1 MRNVPWPRNKTLSPQ
16 EHPWKVPERSDS
28 PGSPSWRPSAVTVKI
43 LSLALVLGVLMGAGS
58 AAAQP
63 LGPLAREQI
72 SGRRSGVSTAAS
84 RGSSTAL
91 EAGDPILADSG
102 SFSWSLPLL
111 NLGGVLPLRFDL
123 TYHLSGS
130 GEWGQGFFFSFH
142 KYLEHLGG
150 TEDALIKLVSEETAD
165 SIVATGNANATEWT
179 PQPSPRRLSIKAAA
193 GISYLDRWHFVLDH
207 RTGLVSLFGGKKM
220 SGPRGVLE
228 RLYAVMDRNGNR
240 LTYEY
245 PADFFL
251 IKGSDLPSAIYEGA
265 GAAADR
271 RFRLDTE
278 DPPAFDDPAP
288 GYRSRLTQV
297 VEQLPDGA
305 GGWTDGRRVSLTWN
319 SVIGVL
325 GTHRLL
331 SAVTDPLGAGVQ
343 LQQPLLSWN
352 TEEGTFE
359 SPVLTRITRPRGN
372 VPVTQVVEVKA
383 LGSPDQTAPR
393 VTSQT
398 DGRGNTTTLAYDPS
412 SHRVTVRRPDNSTVV
427 FDHYGEFQG
436 PKAFQDGAGNSQTFE
451 QNATFQ
457 TTSLTDRMGTRSQVT
472 YHEPSGK
479 IASYTDGEGHTTTL
493 TYEERKQT
501 FAVPGVTPVQSV
513 EFSFYDLRQVTY
525 PDGAQE
531 TYTRDPRGNVTAFTD
546 RNGKV
551 WTYTYNE
558 DPAAGRLGQLLSG
571 TNPEGGV
578 ETFTYNPDGTLAS
591 WKESDLSQP
600 VTFAYDVHRRRVRT
614 TYPDGTF
621 TSSVYDAG
629 DRLTET
635 RDRTG
640 LRTTFTYDANGN
652 LVAVVR
658 DPGGANQTYT
668 YSYDSDDQLGRLTD
682 PGGHATTLA
691 YAWHGGLRETTLP
704 DGAKRELSY
713 GPSDWITSL
722 KDEGGKTWHVARD
735 KAAGISGITT
745 PTGKTL
751 GMGTNGLGFAASL
764 TDPRG
769 KTLLLERDPMQRVVA
784 VTDQLG
790 RKSEFT
796 YDGLGHLVA
805 LRLPLV
811 GEVTYGRNGLGL
823 VERITDQA
831 GHFWRFT
838 HTPGGRLLSL
848 QDPTGKL
855 WTFAYDVNGR
865 LRELTFP
872 DGSTEV
878 RTYDGEGRL
887 LERQCGGGPRLTFTY
902 DALGRLVETASVPVA
917 LTYDEQNRVHSVT
930 VHGTVFSSTYDLR
943 GRLATLAYGNVLT
956 VTYTYDLSG
965 RVARVEDGAS
975 GAWVAFARNDDG
987 DVIQITRSNGVTTTF
1002 TRNANNQ
1009 ITKIVHGDA
1018 TVELGRDD
1026 AGQITSLLEN
1036 LSPDVASV
1044 LLAERRPLSCDAA
1057 GELTTPGY
1065 SFDLRGRRI
1074 ADPTRRYSWD
1084 GADRLGGYGEG
1095 DLRVSFDYTA
1105 LGDLASRADGSEDRK
1120 FCPGYALPGHPRLAE
1135 LVGGALER
1143 CYVYGPDGG
1152 LLYAVET
1159 PQSSPE
1165 VRFFHFNHLGS
1176 TLFLTDGAGE
1186 VTDRYVYAPYGGV
1199 LRHQGPSTQ
1208 PFTFVGEAGV
1218 VQEGSSG
1225 LYGMRARWYDASTG
1239 RFLTRDPLWPDLTD
1253 PRSLSPY
1260 TYAAGNPVSLSDPSG
1275 LAPIQDLHD
1284 VLRKNNAPFYINS
1297 LLEQVDLDATPP
1309 GTLVGE
1315 VDPRSGKISWSALG
1329 GNAIASDTVVRHRD
1343 PWGTDAG
1350 GTYYDKIHIPWTLRE
1365 LKGDLDYRRRRPDFV
1380 PELLTAQNISKR
1392 HFENATS
1399 GLGAYYEKQR
1409 YEAQGVIDLRIE
1421 AMMVLRAGFSLSA
1434 LREVLF
1440 DFVRRSSSVTLSA
1453 EPQSWGCGVTG
1464 GAAEALLLLGLPF
1477 LTLGRRFC
1485 GAKKSHQKFSGKGF
1499 HDHA

>member
-1 MRNVPWPRNKTLSPQ
+1 MKPPVHVRNASRAAERRLLFVVWALLLGLLLAL
-16 EHPWKVPERSDS
+16 PER
-28 PGSPSWRPSAVTVKI
+28 PASAQYVEDR
-43 LSLALVLGVLMGAGS
+43 A
-58 AAAQP
+58 
-63 LGPLAREQI
+63 E
-72 SGRRSGVSTAAS
+72 S

-102 SFSWSLPLL
+102 SFSWETPLL
-111 NLGGVLPLRFDL
+111 NLGGVLPLGFNL
-123 TYHLSGS
+123 TYHLSGAA
-130 GEWGQGFFFSFH
+130 ERGQGYCFSFH
-142 KYLEHLGG
+142 GYM
-150 TEDALIKLVSEETAD
+150 ETAEEG
-165 SIVATGNANATEWT
+165 SLRFVPESTGDGVRAQAAPPYTHWT
-179 PQPSPRRLSIKAAA
+179 PLPGPRRYVLRAAS
-193 GISYLDRWHFVLDH
+193 GGVWPYWWYFVLDPA
-207 RTGLVSLFGGKKM
+207 TEQVAIFGQAVNVDG
-220 SGPRGVLE
+220 GRFLQRLCFVL
-228 RLYAVMDRNGNR
+228 DRHGNR
-240 LTYEY
+240 ITYQY
-245 PADFFL
+245 PAGVDPSH
-251 IKGSDLPSAIYEGA
+251 IVDLPHAIFEGA
-265 GAAADR
+265 GGSADR
-271 RFRLDTE
+271 RLRLEGLFNDTVS
-278 DPPAFDDPAP
+278 PRG

-305 GGWTDGRRVSLTWN
+305 GGWTDGQRVTLTWKKIT
-319 SVIGVL
+319 SGVQ
-325 GTHRLL
+325 
-331 SAVTDPLGAGVQ
+331 AWYVPEKITDPAGGITTLDHAVVD
-343 LQQPLLSWN
+343 WM
-352 TEEGTFE
+352 
-359 SPVLTRITRPRGN
+359 PVLTRITRPRGN

-1057 GELTTPGY
+1057 GELSTPGY

-1120 FCPGYALPGHPRLAE
+1120 LCPGYALPGHPRLAE

-1275 LAPIQDLHD
+1275 LAPIQDLQD

-1315 VDPRSGKISWSALG
+1315 VNPRSGKISWSALG

-1350 GTYYDKIHIPWTLRE
+1350 GTFYDKIHIPWTLRE

-1392 HFENATS
+1392 HFKNATS
-1399 GLGAYYEKQR
+1399 GLGTYYEKQR

-1453 EPQSWGCGVTG
+1453 DPQSWGCGVTG

>member
-43 LSLALVLGVLMGAGS
+43 VSLAIVLGVLMGAGS

-63 LGPLAREQI
+63 FGPLAREQI
-72 SGRRSGVSTAAS
+72 SGQRSGVSTAAS

-91 EAGDPILADSG
+91 EVGDPILADSG

-251 IKGSDLPSAIYEGA
+251 IKGSDLPSAICEGA
-265 GAAADR
+265 GTAADR

-1057 GELTTPGY
+1057 GELSTPGY

-1120 FCPGYALPGHPRLAE
+1120 CCPGYALPGHPRLAE

-1275 LAPIQDLHD
+1275 LAPIQDL
-1284 VLRKNNAPFYINS
+1284 RQEGASPFFINS
-1297 LLEQVDLDATPP
+1297 LGDRINRDEVPEYTI
-1309 GTLVGE
+1309 VGE
-1315 VDPRSGKISWSALG
+1315 VNPTSGKISWEVKGIGTLREQVSRFD
-1329 GNAIASDTVVRHRD
+1329 GNKMKLPLPTN
-1343 PWGTDAG
+1343 
-1350 GTYYDKIHIPWTLRE
+1350 LRE
-1365 LKGDLDYRRRRPDFV
+1365 LKVLWS
-1380 PELLTAQNISKR
+1380 ETAKERARDARWKEEWDRQSRETPGVIAMRSCSSR
-1392 HFENATS
+1392 Y
-1399 GLGAYYEKQR
+1399 LGAETRDQLTPKP
-1409 YEAQGVIDLRIE
+1409 RIFGPE
-1421 AMMVLRAGFSLSA
+1421 NRLERRIFSPFLDTGIEPYVELVQTVLAKSRGLPLIFVSP
-1434 LREVLF
+1434 VLF
-1440 DFVRRSSSVTLSA
+1440 DPTTATSAGSCSVGTCSSA
-1453 EPQSWGCGVTG
+1453 F
-1464 GAAEALLLLGLPF
+1464 LLLLGLPAVA
-1477 LTLGRRFC
+1477 LLATRRRSGGGR
-1485 GAKKSHQKFSGKGF
+1485 H
-1499 HDHA
+1499 

>member
-1 MRNVPWPRNKTLSPQ
+1 MQRVPWRRNKTFSPH
-16 EHPWKVPERSDS
+16 ESSGPCPGRSRVPRPPWAPPSVISVGVALLGALLLLLFCTPLVSAQGAPVGEPARS
-28 PGSPSWRPSAVTVKI
+28 
-43 LSLALVLGVLMGAGS
+43 
-58 AAAQP
+58 
-63 LGPLAREQI
+63 
-72 SGRRSGVSTAAS
+72 SGISTAAS

-91 EAGDPILADSG
+91 EVGDPILADSG
-102 SFSWSLPLL
+102 SFSWHLPLL
-111 NLGGVLPLRFDL
+111 DLGGVMPLRFDL
-123 TYHLSGS
+123 AYHLSGYV
-130 GEWGQGFFFSFH
+130 EWGQGFFFSFH

-150 TEDALIKLVSEETAD
+150 TEDTSLKLVSEETGD
-165 SIVATGNANATEWT
+165 SAVATRNGDATVWT
-179 PQPSPRRLSIKAAA
+179 FQPSPRRLELKAAPGVA
-193 GISYLDRWHFVLDH
+193 YLDRWHFVLDH

-220 SGPRGVLE
+220 FGSRGVLE

-265 GAAADR
+265 GTSADR

-278 DPPAFDDPAP
+278 APPDPNDPAP
-288 GYRSRLTQV
+288 GYRSRLTKV

-305 GGWTDGRRVSLTWN
+305 EGWTDGRSVTLAWQTSAEGHRV
-319 SVIGVL
+319 
-325 GTHRLL
+325 L
-331 SAVTDPLGAGVQ
+331 STVTDPLGAVTR
-343 LQQPLLSWN
+343 LSHTIVSWD
-352 TEEGTFE
+352 TEEGHFE
-359 SPVLTRITRPRGN
+359 APALTGITRPRGN
-372 VPVTQVVEVKA
+372 TPVTQTVEWKA
-383 LGSPDQTAPR
+383 LGSPDQTSLR

-398 DGRGNTTTLAYDPS
+398 DGRGNTTTVTYDPAS
-412 SHRVTVRRPDNSTVV
+412 SQVTVRRPDTSTVV
-427 FDHYGEFQG
+427 FDHFGEFQG
-436 PKAFQDGAGNSQTFE
+436 PKAFRDGAGNGQTFE
-451 QNATFQ
+451 QNAFFQ
-457 TTSLTDRMGTRSQVT
+457 TTAITDRLGTRSQVT

-479 IASYTDGEGHTTTL
+479 LASYTDGEGHTTTL

-531 TYTRDPRGNVTAFTD
+531 TYTRDSRGNVTAFTD

-571 TNPEGGV
+571 TNPEGGI

-591 WKESDLSQP
+591 HQESDLSAP
-600 VTFAYDVHRRRVRT
+600 TTFTYDLHRRRVRVT
-614 TYPDGTF
+614 HPDGTV
-621 TSSVYDAG
+621 TRYAYDDA

-635 RDRTG
+635 TDRAG

-652 LVAVVR
+652 LVTVVR
-658 DPGGANQTYT
+658 DPGGANQTYA
-668 YSYDSDDQLGRLTD
+668 YAYDSDDQVGRLTD
-682 PGGHATTLA
+682 PAGQVTTLT

-704 DGAKRELSY
+704 GGAKREFTY
-713 GPSDWITSL
+713 GPTDWISSF
-722 KDEGGKTWHVARD
+722 KDEGGKVWPVAWD
-735 KAAGISGITT
+735 KAGGLSGITT

-751 GMGTNGLGFAASL
+751 GTGTNGMGRAVEL

-769 KTLLLERDPMQRVVA
+769 KKTQLERDAMQRVVS

-790 RKSEFT
+790 RKSEFS
-796 YDGLGHLVA
+796 YDGLGHLVGV
-805 LRLPLV
+805 RLPLV
-811 GEVTYGRNGLGL
+811 GEVIYSRNGLGL
-823 VERITDQA
+823 VERITDQE

-1009 ITKIVHGDA
+1009 ITKIVHGGA

-1026 AGQITSLLEN
+1026 AGQIISLLET
-1036 LSPDVASV
+1036 LSPDTASV
-1044 LLAERRPLSCDAA
+1044 VRGELRHLSSDAA
-1057 GELTTPGY
+1057 GTLTTPGY
-1065 SFDLRGRRI
+1065 SFDARGRRT
-1074 ADPTRRYSWD
+1074 ADPERRYLWD
-1084 GADRLGGYGEG
+1084 GADRLVAYGEG
-1095 DLRVSFDYTA
+1095 DTRVSFDYTA
-1105 LGDLASRADGSEDRK
+1105 RGELASRSDASEDRK
-1120 FCPGYALPGHPRLAE
+1120 FCPGYALPGDPRLAE
-1135 LVGGALER
+1135 LVGGTLER
-1143 CYVYGPDGG
+1143 CYVYDPDGR

-1159 PQSSPE
+1159 PQGSPE

-1176 TLFLTDGAGE
+1176 TLFLTDGTGS

-1199 LRHQGPSTQ
+1199 LRHEGSSSQ

-1218 VQEGSSG
+1218 VQEGASG

-1260 TYAAGNPVSLSDPSG
+1260 SYAAGDPVSRSDPSG
-1275 LAPIQDLHD
+1275 LAPIPIQDLQK
-1284 VLRKNNAPFYINS
+1284 LIRSNNTFYINAA
-1297 LLEQVDLDATPP
+1297 LEQIQPDTIPL

-1315 VDPRSGKISWSALG
+1315 VDPRSGKISWRALG
-1329 GNAIASDTVVRHRD
+1329 GKAINRGMVLEGKV
-1343 PWGTDAG
+1343 
-1350 GTYYDKIHIPWTLRE
+1350 KIDIPWNLRE
-1365 LKGDLDYRRRRPDFV
+1365 LKHDVELQQQSREAFEDLRRGNEEDDRRRQEKEDMAEGNTEAVTEWMYNQYQSEGFV
-1380 PELLTAQNISKR
+1380 S
-1392 HFENATS
+1392 S
-1399 GLGAYYEKQR
+1399 EKM
-1409 YEAQGVIDLRIE
+1409 EASILFIIFQGVRCQ
-1421 AMMVLRAGFSLSA
+1421 A
-1434 LREVLF
+1434 
-1440 DFVRRSSSVTLSA
+1440 
-1453 EPQSWGCGVTG
+1453 TG
-1464 GAAEALLLLGLPF
+1464 GPLEGLLLLGLPF
-1477 LTLGRRFC
+1477 LISLCRRP
-1485 GAKKSHQKFSGKGF
+1485 SLVKGNF
-1499 HDHA
+1499 RRRGPAPSAQQEDPPKEDRR